1 MGNDVSYSY
10 IIIAIYIFSAYLLVK
25 AVRGAFF
32 TKLETFGMTH
42 SLLAKVDD
50 CTFCN
55 KENLKSVMI
64 YENPYLSFIHENALL
79 LSVLL
84 AI

>member
-32 TKLETFGMTH
+32 TKLETFEDYQKRSAHYVSYFKARQKAIDVMQM
-42 SLLAKVDD
+42 AIR
-50 CTFCN
+50 
-55 KENLKSVMI
+55 NLDLTRV
-64 YENPYLSFIHENALL
+64 PD
-79 LSVLL
+79 VC
-84 AI
+84 

>member
-32 TKLETFGMTH
+32 TKLETFEDYQKRSAH
-42 SLLAKVDD
+42 YVSYFKAKAEGYRCYADGY
-50 CTFCN
+50 
-55 KENLKSVMI
+55 KKS
-64 YENPYLSFIHENALL
+64 
-79 LSVLL
+79 
-84 AI
+84 